1 VIVYFAKTIKHLG
14 ESNKGVKLITSEAKK
29 FKCIN
34 RFKPNPPTQHEGA
47 KIIVVAK

>member
-1 VIVYFAKTIKHLG
+1 LQKEIKHLG
-14 ESNKGVKLITSEAKK
+14 ESNKIVELITSETKK

-47 KIIVVAK
+47 KIIVIAK